1 MTHQGNTTTA
11 ETPHIHITAQ
21 HAAQLYAEIEQ
32 SQSII
37 LFSHT
42 APDGDSLGSTLGL
55 MTALESQWPNK
66 RFAVISPDPIDAYL
80 AWMPRRAEVITYLGQ
95 EEEAL
100 RLVAEADLILHV
112 DHNATH
118 RLRYAPLVEAVKRS
132 PARRIIIDH
141 HLDPESGYALY
152 YSYPGTSSTC
162 QVAYVLLHAMGLREH
177 ICSTTATLLLTG
189 IMTDTGRFSYGCYS
203 PQLFAHVGELMERGA
218 QYAYIVDALDN
229 HTPEHV
235 LRLRGY
241 ILSQCMQVDR
251 ELGAAYFELRAE
263 DYARLGITKGDTE
276 GLVNLPLSIEGVD
289 CACFIRED
297 RDLVKL
303 SLRSIGSFPVNQL
316 AEQAFGGGGHLNAAG
331 AEHHGTL
338 EEAKEIYLSHLR
350 RLREQYPIG

>member
-1 MTHQGNTTTA
+1 MTQASDSTA
-11 ETPHIHITAQ
+11 THSAHIDIPAQ
-21 HAAQLYAEIEQ
+21 HAALLYTEIEQ

-42 APDGDSLGSTLGL
+42 APDGDSLGSTLAL
-55 MTALESQWPNK
+55 MTALQAEWPAK
-66 RFAVISPDPIDAYL
+66 RFTVVSPDTIDAYL
-80 AWMPRRAEVITYLGQ
+80 HWLPRRDEVLVYLEQ
-95 EEEAL
+95 ETETL
-100 RLVAEADLILHV
+100 SLIAEADLILHV

-141 HLDPESGYALY
+141 HLDPEAGYPLY

-162 QVAYVLLHAMGLREH
+162 QVAYVLLHAMGLESR
-177 ICSTTATLLLTG
+177 ICPTAATLLLTG

-203 PQLFAHVGELMERGA
+203 PQLFAHVAELMERGA

-229 HTPEHV
+229 HTPEHI

-241 ILSQCMQVDR
+241 ILSECMQVDR
-251 ELGAAYFELRAE
+251 ELGLAYFELRAE
-263 DYARLGITKGDTE
+263 DFARLGITKGDTE

-303 SLRSIGSFPVNQL
+303 SLRSIGAFPVNQL

-331 AEHHGTL
+331 AEHHGTI
-338 EEAKEIYLSHLR
+338 EEAKTIMLEHLR
-350 RLREQYPIG
+350 RLRALHPIS

>member
-1 MTHQGNTTTA
+1 MNPSITATTD
-11 ETPHIHITAQ
+11 PCYIHISAD

-55 MTALESQWPNK
+55 MTAMRHQWPSK
-66 RFAVISPDPIDAYL
+66 RFTVISPDPIDAYL
-80 AWMPRRAEVITYLGQ
+80 AWLPHQQEVISYLGQ

-100 RLVAEADLILHV
+100 QLVEQADLILHV
-112 DHNATH
+112 DHNAVH
-118 RLRYAPLVEAVKRS
+118 RLRYTPLVEAVKCS

-141 HLDPESGYALY
+141 HLDPEEGYPLY

-162 QVAYVLLHAMGLREH
+162 QVAYVLLHAMGLGEH
-177 ICSTTATLLLTG
+177 ICPTTATLLLTG
-189 IMTDTGRFSYGCYS
+189 IMTDTGRFSYGCYN
-203 PQLFAHVGELMERGA
+203 PQIFAHVGELMERGA

-241 ILSQCMQVDR
+241 ILSECMQVDR

-263 DYARLGITKGDTE
+263 DFQRLGITKGDTE

-303 SLRSIGSFPVNQL
+303 SLRSIGTFPVNLL